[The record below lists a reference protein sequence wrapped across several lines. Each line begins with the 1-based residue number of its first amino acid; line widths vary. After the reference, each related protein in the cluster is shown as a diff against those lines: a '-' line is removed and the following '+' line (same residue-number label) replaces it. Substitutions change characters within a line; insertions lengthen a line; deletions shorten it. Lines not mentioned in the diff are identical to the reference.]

1 MNADNIILVVAV
13 AMAMAALLLF
23 AQFSYW
29 TLQSRAD
36 QQQRELSRRLGTLV
50 EKNAGPALL
59 RAPSGREARGI
70 SARLEDRI
78 RQAGSPYTLN
88 ALYTRMAVAGLIGV
102 LVLLVAFK
110 SAIALAGLA
119 FAYIPIVLLTGA
131 AETRARRLTEQ
142 LPDGLDLL
150 ARSLQAGHGLSE
162 SLRGVAEEMPLP
174 LSQEFGRVYEEHN
187 LGRDLRECLQNLTR
201 RNPGSFDLQI
211 FVGSVLLQRDTGGN
225 LVEIL
230 NSISATIRGRF
241 MFQGKVA
248 ALTSEAR
255 FTAYILGGLP
265 FFVIGAILWASP
277 KYLRPLIED
286 PLGNLML
293 VGAMLSFSFGV
304 FVMRE
309 ISKVEV

>member
-1 MNADNIILVVAV
+1 MGV
-13 AMAMAALLLF
+13 AMAAAALLLF
-23 AQFSYW
+23 AQFVYW

-36 QQQRELSRRLGTLV
+36 KQQRELSRRLGTLV
-50 EKNAGPALL
+50 EKNVGPALL
-59 RAPSGREARGI
+59 RASGDREGKGI
-70 SARLEDRI
+70 SALLEDRI
-78 RQAGSPYTLN
+78 RQAGSPYTLT
-88 ALYTRMAVAGLIGV
+88 ALYTRMAVVGLIGV
-102 LVLLVAFK
+102 LVLLVVLK
-110 SAIALAGLA
+110 SALCVAGLL
-119 FAYIPIVLLTGA
+119 FAYIPVMLLNSA
-131 AETRARRLTEQ
+131 AETRALRLTEQ

-201 RNPGSFDLQI
+201 RNPSSFDLQI

-241 MFQGKVA
+241 VFKGKVA

-277 KYLRPLIED
+277 KYLRPLLED

>member
-1 MNADNIILVVAV
+1 MVQENIILVMGV
-13 AMAMAALLLF
+13 AMAAAALLLF
-23 AQFSYW
+23 AQFMYW
-29 TLQSRAD
+29 TLQSRSDKA
-36 QQQRELSRRLGTLV
+36 QRELSRRLGTLV
-50 EKNAGPALL
+50 DKNAGPALL
-59 RAPSGREARGI
+59 RAASSGAKGI
-70 SARLEDRI
+70 GAHLEDLI
-78 RQAGSPYTLN
+78 RQAGTPYSLS
-88 ALYTRMAVAGLIGV
+88 ALYTRMALAGGVGVFILLVVVKNPLALIG
-102 LVLLVAFK
+102 
-110 SAIALAGLA
+110 
-119 FAYIPIVLLTGA
+119 IVLAYVPVMLLSSA
-131 AETRARRLTEQ
+131 AATRSKRLTEQ

-162 SLRGVAEEMPLP
+162 ALRSVAEEMPLP
-174 LSQEFGRVYEEHN
+174 LAQEFGRVYEEHN

-230 NSISATIRGRF
+230 NSISSTIRGRF

-265 FFVIGAILWASP
+265 FFVIGIILLLSP
-277 KYLRPLIED
+277 DYLTPLVTD
-286 PLGNLML
+286 PLGNML
-293 VGAMLSFSFGV
+293 LLGCGLSFSFGV

-309 ISKVEV
+309 LSKVEI

>member
-1 MNADNIILVVAV
+1 MNSENLILVVGV
-13 AMAMAALLLF
+13 AMAVAALLLF
-23 AQFSYW
+23 AQFAYW
-29 TLQSRAD
+29 TLQSRSEK
-36 QQQRELSRRLGTLV
+36 QQRELSRRLGTLV
-50 EKNAGPALL
+50 EKNAGPAIL
-59 RAPSGREARGI
+59 RASSAEGKGI
-70 SARLEDRI
+70 SGQLEDMI
-78 RQAGSPYTLN
+78 RQAGSPFTLST
-88 ALYTRMAVAGLIGV
+88 LYTRMAVAAIVGM

-110 SAIALAGLA
+110 SAMGLAGLA
-119 FAYIPIVLLTGA
+119 AFYLPVMLLSRTA
-131 AETRARRLTEQ
+131 TTRSRRLTEQ

-162 SLRGVAEEMPLP
+162 ALRSVAEEMPLP
-174 LSQEFGRVYEEHN
+174 LAQEFGRVYEEHN

-230 NSISATIRGRF
+230 NSISTTIRGRF
-241 MFQGKVA
+241 MFHGKVA

-265 FFVIGAILWASP
+265 FFVIGVILLLSP
-277 KYLRPLIED
+277 AYLTPLATD
-286 PLGNLML
+286 PLGHMML
-293 VGAMLSFSFGV
+293 LGCGLSFAFGV

-309 ISKVEV
+309 ISKVEI